1 MVSAADVRLDGY
13 VVIAKGAVG
22 EATVTKVWH
31 PFMALTGLALRLDWV
46 EDVTG
51 KHVPLRIEKNG
62 KQEPFTVQVE
72 STTKGMIARKET
84 LRGDLAGK
92 DAVDASLVWHKKNW
106 IPAGTRLQ
114 AYVHGATA
122 RDLPEVK
129 DAQALLPAS
138 IDIATLTV
146 YRMKS
151 RDDSHPDVTC
161 DGSEVGRVGTGEYAV
176 ADLTPGKHTCRTENH
191 APLEITA
198 QTGEDYFVQ
207 LRPST
212 LGGWELKLMDA
223 GEGEDSVVDLA
234 PVAKPQN

>member
-1 MVSAADVRLDGY
+1 VLFLVLLFGGLSRRQEKPAAGSTDTNQTGGTQITIPDGTPVRLRFAQPLRGKVPCLWKKPPCGSSIVPQAKPEDTVRMVSAADVRLDGY

-92 DAVDASLVWHKKNW
+92 D
-106 IPAGTRLQ
+106 
-114 AYVHGATA
+114 
-122 RDLPEVK
+122 RDNR
-129 DAQALLPAS
+129 S
-138 IDIATLTV
+138 I
-146 YRMKS
+146 R
-151 RDDSHPDVTC
+151 
-161 DGSEVGRVGTGEYAV
+161 
-176 ADLTPGKHTCRTENH
+176 
-191 APLEITA
+191 
-198 QTGEDYFVQ
+198 
-207 LRPST
+207 
-212 LGGWELKLMDA
+212 
-223 GEGEDSVVDLA
+223 
-234 PVAKPQN
+234 